1 MHLCRP
7 IRGPRLSLT
16 SFGMCR
22 STRPSSNSRSF
33 CTYKI
38 TSHLHIPQL
47 LKVPQFQSLA
57 PKSLLTPF
65 VCADGRNRGG
75 GGPRSDASRLDTN
88 PPYRKPLCF
97 QSFTHSQFP
106 SPLFPADY
114 ALRGVGRGSPS
125 PQTRMP
131 ANRRSPASLS
141 SAPLR
146 QTSLSSRM
154 PSPFL
159 DDYRR

>member
-22 STRPSSNSRSF
+22 STRPSSNPRSF

-57 PKSLLTPF
+57 LKSLLTPF
-65 VCADGRNRGG
+65 VCADARNRGEG
-75 GGPRSDASRLDTN
+75 ALAGTHPASIQI

-114 ALRGVGRGSPS
+114 ALRG
-125 PQTRMP
+125 
-131 ANRRSPASLS
+131 
-141 SAPLR
+141 
-146 QTSLSSRM
+146 
-154 PSPFL
+154 
-159 DDYRR
+159 